1 MKIDLSFIPQ
11 KMLTYLLTELIGEE
25 INSPFRDISN
35 ADLSKSALL
44 RIINERA
51 IYFKLRSSLIEF
63 AEEQYIAKN
72 FVLSKQ
78 CFKYLVEINEAIS
91 RGEE

>member
-11 KMLTYLLTELIGEE
+11 KMLTYLLTDLAGEE
-25 INSPFRDISN
+25 IVSPFQNITD
-35 ADLSKSALL
+35 AGVSKSELL
-44 RIINERA
+44 RIVNERA

-72 FVLSKQ
+72 FELSRQ

-91 RGEE
+91 SSEG